1 MMTRIRFV
9 AALFALVALSIAGVG
24 GLWAS
29 TCAGDVDSDTA
40 SAAASM
46 AGGCGAEMAS
56 MMTGNG
62 SEDTKSPDPEGPH
75 CPMAPAASSGACST
89 VATVPAEAPDFSAL
103 SPESAIVPLSA
114 SQTRDLLL
122 VSAFFRPPR
131 A

>member
-1 MMTRIRFV
+1 MMTRIRVF
-9 AALFALVALSIAGVG
+9 AALFALIALSLAGAG
-24 GLWAS
+24 ALSAS
-29 TCAGDVDSDTA
+29 TCASGMDSGMV

-46 AGGCGAEMAS
+46 MDGCGVEMAP
-56 MMTGNG
+56 MTDADR
-62 SEDTKSPDPEGPH
+62 SEDTKPTHPEGPQ
-75 CPMAPAASSGACST
+75 CPMAPAAASGACST